1 MRYIV
6 AYDVSSN
13 SRRAK
18 LPRLLSRFGYRIQL
32 SVLYLPDVSQEKVDL
47 IYREARKIVD
57 PKRDRVFFSTLDLL
71 KFSVLKPHRPKAHGG
86 FPSYS
91 CKLPKAGKSI

>member
-18 LPRLLSRFGYRIQL
+18 LSRLLSRFGYRIQL
-32 SVLYLPDVSQEKVDL
+32 SVFYLPDVSQEEVDL

-57 PKRDRVFFSTLDLL
+57 PKRDRVFFYPVEEIELFEGYPLEPWEIEIL
-71 KFSVLKPHRPKAHGG
+71 
-86 FPSYS
+86 
-91 CKLPKAGKSI
+91 